1 MKVNSNIELQQLCLI
16 SKFFYLLGSSNKVE
30 EGGGCH
36 YIYFE
41 LISFYLQIDVPIHVH
56 NGDTAIVT
64 FTGVG
69 FDRRVMG
76 DTMPVT
82 DQQDLTGVPG
92 VQSVS
97 VPGQVREAYIH
108 KLPFFVY
115 HICKKIYT
123 YTV

>member
-1 MKVNSNIELQQLCLI
+1 MLDSR
-16 SKFFYLLGSSNKVE
+16 
-30 EGGGCH
+30 
-36 YIYFE
+36 
-41 LISFYLQIDVPIHVH
+41 ISFYLQIDVPIHVH

-97 VPGQVREAYIH
+97 VPGQVREAYITIY
-108 KLPFFVY
+108 LFFVY
-115 HICKKIYT
+115 IIFVKDIQVQYL
-123 YTV
+123 

>member
-1 MKVNSNIELQQLCLI
+1 
-16 SKFFYLLGSSNKVE
+16 
-30 EGGGCH
+30 
-36 YIYFE
+36 
-41 LISFYLQIDVPIHVH
+41 VH

-69 FDRRVMG
+69 YDRRVMG

-97 VPGQVREAYIH
+97 VPGQVRKNSDLQMCSKSFEINR
-108 KLPFFVY
+108 
-115 HICKKIYT
+115 
-123 YTV
+123 